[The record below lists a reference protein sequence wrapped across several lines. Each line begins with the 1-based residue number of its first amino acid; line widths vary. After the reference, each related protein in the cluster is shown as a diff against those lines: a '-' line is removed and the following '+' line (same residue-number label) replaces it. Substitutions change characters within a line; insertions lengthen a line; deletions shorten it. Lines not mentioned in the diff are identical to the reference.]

1 MSYRL
6 DNYDD
11 SIVLSGTEKGIADS
25 PYAGIS
31 DMRNVN
37 ITTIPGEVS
46 VNFAT
51 ASVTPP
57 ILTNVAITGLSSNV
71 FSFASTPTLDG
82 SMAIYFNSV
91 SGLSGVSINTAY
103 FIGNVTATSFK
114 VYTDPFLGTLVTVT
128 GTPSG
133 VTFSTYNI
141 GTPAY
146 FARDEIRQKYYMQDT
161 LGQVWSNQKLTATN
175 HYWTYTGNSGSS
187 DTGGYGLIYY
197 NGYLF
202 AFRSQTIDVY
212 NLSTNGWAWG
222 WNPND
227 GTTNNSSTTFH
238 LKTGGNHSG
247 SWMPDGTMYFLDG
260 GWVQTIFQTLAQ
272 IIAGA
277 FNPFSTSTYT
287 YTNYQL
293 TFTDGLQCMTFL
305 GSTLLLGGTKNII
318 YVWDRASQTP
328 SNFVLLPENYVYQM
342 VTVNTTVYAFVGN
355 RGRIYQT
362 NGTNA
367 QLYKKI
373 PDHIS
378 GTVEPYFNW
387 GGLVYNKNR
396 LYFGVSAV
404 TNAGV
409 AINQYGGVWTID
421 LDTEAMWLSNELSYG
436 NYGGLANALIANTT
450 SEPAGAGLFIGWSTT
465 SINGIDQ
472 TTSTPYTSGATIDYD
487 LIPIG
492 TFNMPRN
499 LNRIEFKL
507 SRPLGTGESI
517 VLKTRTIFNTQD
529 VGYSTA
535 LSVNGDGVLYSGE
548 GSLNFENA
556 QWLQVQAVLSSTN
569 SNPSYV
575 RLEEIRLLGMV
586 GPTLATSQNLSL

>member
-11 SIVLSGTEKGIADS
+11 SIVLSGTENGIADS

-57 ILTNVAITGLSSNV
+57 ILTSVAITGLSSNV

-91 SGLSGVSINTAY
+91 SGLTGVSLNTAY

-141 GTPAY
+141 GTPVY
-146 FARDEIRQKYYMQDT
+146 FARDEVRQTYYMQDT

-212 NLSTNGWAWG
+212 NLSTNGWAFG
-222 WNPND
+222 WNPNN
-227 GTTNNSSTTFH
+227 GTTNNSSSAFH
-238 LKTGGNHSG
+238 LKIQGNHSG

-260 GWVQTIFQTLAQ
+260 GWVQTIFQTLTQ
-272 IIAGA
+272 IVAGA

-293 TFTDGLQCMTFL
+293 TFIDALQCMTFL

-318 YVWDRASQTP
+318 YVWDRVSQTS
-328 SNFVLLPENYVYQM
+328 SNFVLLPENYV
-342 VTVNTTVYAFVGN
+342 
-355 RGRIYQT
+355 
-362 NGTNA
+362 
-367 QLYKKI
+367 
-373 PDHIS
+373 S
-378 GTVEPYFNW
+378 
-387 GGLVYNKNR
+387 
-396 LYFGVSAV
+396 
-404 TNAGV
+404 
-409 AINQYGGVWTID
+409 
-421 LDTEAMWLSNELSYG
+421 
-436 NYGGLANALIANTT
+436 
-450 SEPAGAGLFIGWSTT
+450 
-465 SINGIDQ
+465 
-472 TTSTPYTSGATIDYD
+472 
-487 LIPIG
+487 
-492 TFNMPRN
+492 
-499 LNRIEFKL
+499 
-507 SRPLGTGESI
+507 
-517 VLKTRTIFNTQD
+517 
-529 VGYSTA
+529 
-535 LSVNGDGVLYSGE
+535 
-548 GSLNFENA
+548 
-556 QWLQVQAVLSSTN
+556 QW
-569 SNPSYV
+569 
-575 RLEEIRLLGMV
+575 
-586 GPTLATSQNLSL
+586 